1 MSSGE
6 TPRVRLIHSNASEA
20 KARAAAL
27 RGAGYDVAHQPL
39 SQAGI
44 RSLRQNPPAAI
55 VIDLSRAPSLGRDI
69 ALGLRQSQS
78 TRRMPLVFVGGDR
91 QKVADIKKLLPDAT
105 YTSWSRIQASLKRAI
120 GNPPKDPT
128 IPSSVFAGY
137 SGTPLPKKLGIKPGA
152 VVALVGAPRGFAKT
166 LGSLP
171 EDVTL
176 RRQMRG
182 RRDLTIWFAKSRKDL
197 TDRID
202 RIAKAIGTGGL
213 WIAWPKK
220 TSGLA
225 SDLTQNEVRREGLAI
240 GLVDFKICAI
250 DDTWSGLKFVWRRS
264 K

>member
-1 MSSGE
+1 M
-6 TPRVRLIHSNASEA
+6 PRVRLIHSNASEA
-20 KARAAAL
+20 KTRAATL
-27 RGAGYDVAHQPL
+27 RDAGYDVAHQPL

-55 VIDLSRAPSLGRDI
+55 VIDLSRAPSLGRDV
-69 ALGLRQSQS
+69 ALGLRQAQS
-78 TRRMPLVFVGGDR
+78 TRRVPLVFVGGER
-91 QKVADIKKLLPDAT
+91 QKVADIKRLLPDAI
-105 YTSWSRIQASLKRAI
+105 YTPWSRIRTSLKRAI
-120 GNPPKDPT
+120 ENPPKDPT
-128 IPSSVFAGY
+128 IPGSVFAGY

-152 VVALVGAPRGFAKT
+152 VVALVGAPRGFEQT

-176 RRQMRG
+176 RRQTRG

-202 RIAKAIGTGGL
+202 RIAKALGTGGL

-220 TSGLA
+220 TSDLA
-225 SDLTQNEVRREGLAI
+225 SDLTQNDVRREGLAI

-250 DDTWSGLKFVWRRS
+250 DDTWSGLKFVWRKS